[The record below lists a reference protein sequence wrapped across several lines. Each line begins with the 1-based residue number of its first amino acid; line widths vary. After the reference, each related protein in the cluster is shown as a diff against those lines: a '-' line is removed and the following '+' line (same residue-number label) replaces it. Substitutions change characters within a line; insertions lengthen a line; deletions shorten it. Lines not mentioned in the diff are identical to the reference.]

1 MADAALKQAFKK
13 ISPHLP
19 GDIQSGQV
27 VNIDTSFISFET
39 FLLMHPEVV
48 QYSMDNDNSPSKTTC
63 TIYLYDKN
71 NYIIGTKYNCFAKDG
86 NIMVSRAK
94 NKPVIKKKRM
104 FRFSFG
110 LF

>member
-1 MADAALKQAFKK
+1 MADAALKAGFKK

-19 GDIQSGQV
+19 GEIQSGQV
-27 VNIDTSFISFET
+27 VNIDTSHMKFET
-39 FLLMHPEVV
+39 YLMLHPEVV
-48 QYSMDNDNSPSKTTC
+48 QYSMDNDNSLSKTTC

-71 NYIIGTKYNCFAKDG
+71 NYVIGTKYNCYAKDG
-86 NIMVSRAK
+86 DIMVSRAK
-94 NKPVIKKKRM
+94 NKPMIKKKSY